1 MRSLLEM
8 AFDSA
13 RSDKE
18 TVYLAAAR
26 SALEQLVATHRQS
39 RRHVVVYLL
48 AACSI
53 DAQVVRRD
61 VNVGG
66 SDQVSGVLALW
77 SPLASRKMS
86 GAGNATQQ
94 EGAYAMQIGGGGGL
108 LAFVTFV
115 LFPQWLNAALG
126 LEAPIYFG
134 LGDSALGVGGVV
146 ALLSGVSCSNCMT
159 DIEKASRR
167 DSFVEGLHD

>member
-94 EGAYAMQIGGGGGL
+94 EGAYAMQIGGGADCL
-108 LAFVTFV
+108 LLLLLCF
-115 LFPQWLNAALG
+115 FP
-126 LEAPIYFG
+126 
-134 LGDSALGVGGVV
+134 
-146 ALLSGVSCSNCMT
+146 SG
-159 DIEKASRR
+159 
-167 DSFVEGLHD
+167 